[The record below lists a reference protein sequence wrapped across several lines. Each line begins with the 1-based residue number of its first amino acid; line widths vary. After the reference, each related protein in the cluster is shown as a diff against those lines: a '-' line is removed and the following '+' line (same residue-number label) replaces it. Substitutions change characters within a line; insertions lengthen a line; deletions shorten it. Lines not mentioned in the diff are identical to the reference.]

1 MCFFILESTFG
12 ELVVLLSSDIVCP
25 LEVAWTL
32 EEINL
37 ICESFNSFSFVSVPL
52 KCNRAA
58 LVLAS
63 VAKEK
68 GETYSWFEECPSF
81 LFPIVQCDM

>member
-1 MCFFILESTFG
+1 MD
-12 ELVVLLSSDIVCP
+12 LLSSDSVCP

-32 EEINL
+32 EDINL
-37 ICESFNSFSFVSVPL
+37 ICEIFNSFSFVSVPL

-58 LVLAS
+58 LVLTS

-68 GETYSWFEECPSF
+68 GETDSWFE
-81 LFPIVQCDM
+81 

>member
-12 ELVVLLSSDIVCP
+12 ELVDVLSFDSICP

-32 EEINL
+32 EDINL

-58 LVLAS
+58 LVLSS

-81 LFPIVQCDM
+81 LFPIVHCDI

>member
-1 MCFFILESTFG
+1 MD
-12 ELVVLLSSDIVCP
+12 LLSCDSVCP

-32 EEINL
+32 EDINL
-37 ICESFNSFSFVSVPL
+37 ICEIFNSFSFVSVPL

-58 LVLAS
+58 LVLTS

-68 GETYSWFEECPSF
+68 WETYSWFEECPHF
-81 LFPIVQCDM
+81 LFPIVQCDI